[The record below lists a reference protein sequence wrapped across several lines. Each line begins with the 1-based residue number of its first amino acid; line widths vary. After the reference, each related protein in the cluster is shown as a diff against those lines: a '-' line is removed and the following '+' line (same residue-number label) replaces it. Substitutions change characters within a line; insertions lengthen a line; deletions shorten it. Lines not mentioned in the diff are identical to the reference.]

1 MSAAPATTPSVALAP
16 TDDGARLIP
25 AVVPPRPLDPLDVRE
40 RTLSAG
46 LRVLAVAR
54 PGIPVVELRLRVPF
68 AGGADDRLAERTL
81 LTETLLTGTASRD
94 RLRLA
99 TDLQSLGG
107 GLSASADADRLAVVG
122 SVLAPNLTDL
132 LGIIAEVVTGA
143 SYPADEVAG
152 ERERI
157 VAELGIARSQPSL
170 LAREAL
176 LARLY
181 GAHPYAREV
190 PTPEQQAS
198 VSADEVRALHSARV
212 VPSGAV
218 LTLVGDLDAEAALD
232 AVEAALSGWAGASGA
247 GVPPLPA
254 HQPGRVRIVDR
265 PGAVQTNIR
274 LGGPALARD
283 DPRYS
288 ALQVANTI
296 FGGYFSSRLVLNIR
310 EGKGYTYS
318 PRSGIEHALA
328 GSRLTVGA
336 DVATEVS
343 APALLE
349 IGYELGRIGV
359 LPVSSEEL
367 EGARQYAVGSLA
379 LSTATSAGLASTLSM
394 LAGAGLGPE
403 YLIEHPAA
411 LARVTAA
418 EVQEL
423 AAEFLA
429 PSALTSVLLGDAAR
443 ISGPVSV
450 LSALDEQ

>member
-1 MSAAPATTPSVALAP
+1 MSAAPALVPGDAP
-16 TDDGARLIP
+16 RLLP
-25 AVVPPRPLDPLDVRE
+25 VVVPPRPLDPLDVRE
-40 RTLSAG
+40 RSLPSG

-54 PGIPVVELRLRVPF
+54 PGIPVVEARLRMPF
-68 AGGADDRLAERTL
+68 SAGADDQLAQRTL

-99 TDLQSLGG
+99 TDLQSLGA
-107 GLSASADADRLAVVG
+107 GLSAGADADRLAVVG
-122 SVLAPNLTDL
+122 SVLAPSLPGL
-132 LGIIAEVVTGA
+132 LDILADVLTGA
-143 SYPADEVAG
+143 TYPDDEVTG

-157 VAELGIARSQPSL
+157 VAELAISRSQPSL

-176 LARLY
+176 LGRLY

-190 PTPEQQAS
+190 PTPDEQAA
-198 VSADEVRALHSARV
+198 VDAADVRALHAARV
-212 VPSGAV
+212 VPQGAV
-218 LTLVGDLDAEAALD
+218 LTLVGDLDPDAALE
-232 AVEAALSGWAGASGA
+232 AVEAALGGWAGSSGA
-247 GVPPLPA
+247 GLPA
-254 HQPGRVRIVDR
+254 LPEHRPGGVAVVDR

-274 LGGPALARD
+274 LGGPALARS
-283 DPRYS
+283 DPRYA

-336 DVATEVS
+336 DVATDVT

-359 LPVSSEEL
+359 LPVTDDEL
-367 EGARQYAVGSLA
+367 EGARQYAMGSLA
-379 LSTATSAGLASTLSM
+379 LSTATSAGLASTLSV

-411 LARVTAA
+411 LATVTR
-418 EVQEL
+418 EQVQEL
-423 AAEFLA
+423 AAEVLA
-429 PSALTSVLLGDAAR
+429 PARLTTVLLGDAER
-443 ISGPVSV
+443 ISRPVSV
-450 LSALDEQ
+450 LTNLSTQ